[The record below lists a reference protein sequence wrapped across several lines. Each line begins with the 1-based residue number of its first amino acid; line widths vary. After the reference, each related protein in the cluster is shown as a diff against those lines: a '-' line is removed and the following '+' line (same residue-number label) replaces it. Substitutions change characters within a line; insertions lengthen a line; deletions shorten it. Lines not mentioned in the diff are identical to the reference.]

1 MVLFVFTKTGDPG
14 AEENV
19 SGHVSNHTALS
30 IQSGVCL
37 EILLVKSVI
46 EMQTIQLAPVIVSIL
61 VQRLNL
67 LVVRSEERVNNSH

>member
-1 MVLFVFTKTGDPG
+1 MALFVFTETRDPG

-37 EILLVKSVI
+37 KILPVKSVI
-46 EMQTIQLAPVIVSIL
+46 EMQTVQLAPVIVSIF

-67 LVVRSEERVNNSH
+67 LVVGSEERVNNSH